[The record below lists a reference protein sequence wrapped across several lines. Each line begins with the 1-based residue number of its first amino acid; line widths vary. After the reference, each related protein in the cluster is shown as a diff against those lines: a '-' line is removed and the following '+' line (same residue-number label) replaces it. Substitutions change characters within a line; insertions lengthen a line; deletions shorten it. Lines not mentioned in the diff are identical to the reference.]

1 MGFGGMRVNRIQK
14 YCMNFSKNKFFQKKN
29 KKTKAKPRLKE
40 LRLRGCGTSEMVSDF
55 ICLRRKFPN
64 SRKAT
69 NNSVEFGRP
78 HRYTAGFLDAHLRD
92 AS

>member
-1 MGFGGMRVNRIQK
+1 MGFGGMGVNRIQK
-14 YCMNFSKNKFFQKKN
+14 YCMNFSKNKFFQKKA
-29 KKTKAKPRLKE
+29 KAKPRLKE
-40 LRLRGCGTSEMVSDF
+40 LRLRGCGPSEMDSDF

-78 HRYTAGFLDAHLRD
+78 HRYTAGFLDAHLKD

>member
-1 MGFGGMRVNRIQK
+1 MGFRGMGVNRIQK
-14 YCMNFSKNKFFQKKN
+14 YCMNFSKNKFFK
-29 KKTKAKPRLKE
+29 KAKPRLKD
-40 LRLRGCGTSEMVSDF
+40 LRLRGCGTSEMDSDF

-69 NNSVEFGRP
+69 NISVEFGRSR
-78 HRYTAGFLDAHLRD
+78 RYTADSLDAHLRD